1 MLKKFFL
8 PVLSLLILIISC
20 DKENDSISDSEK
32 LFNIRGN
39 VQKGPF
45 TNGSDISIYEL
56 SDNYRPTGRT
66 FHTTTESMGQFELSD
81 ILIVSPY
88 VELLADGFY
97 FNEVAGEL
105 SNERITLK
113 AIVDLTGKDSVNVN
127 ILTDLEY
134 KRVKHLISESG
145 LTITDA
151 KAQAQNEILSVF
163 SLNSMDITH
172 PENLDISHLGDGD
185 AVLLAVS
192 AILQGNLTTAEL
204 SKLLA
209 DFVDDMEEDG
219 ILNDTIIQNSLL
231 GQALTL
237 STDQIKENLLDKFL
251 ELGIDLEQ
259 VNHFEEY
266 INHFISNT
274 DYHFTS
280 PFVFPVSTENGLN
293 VLDPELLA
301 FEIIPMADYSFAVDM
316 PGAGKIQIRM
326 HKSDGVG
333 IWWYSPS
340 QTYGW
345 KVSEYNFSKNEQW
358 FTSTINNDIIDLPMQ
373 FSEFGK
379 AEVEYYY
386 NGSPTPSFAKTISW
400 GGQNTGDFIFQ
411 SDSPIGPNLLLQDEI
426 IEFDTDTAAY
436 TVGLRKSG
444 NWDIHFILSYS
455 EGISIEVPGGW
466 GEYNFEKLGSQI
478 NFVLSGKDEGDYI
491 SEIIFNISGSGTM
504 NLSSDDLEVEE
515 GVFFNRSYMVN

>member
-1 MLKKFFL
+1 MN
-8 PVLSLLILIISC
+8 
-20 DKENDSISDSEK
+20 E
-32 LFNIRGN
+32 
-39 VQKGPF
+39 
-45 TNGSDISIYEL
+45 
-56 SDNYRPTGRT
+56 
-66 FHTTTESMGQFELSD
+66 

-97 FNEVAGEL
+97 FNEVSGEL

-113 AIVDLTGKDSVNVN
+113 AIVDLTGKDLTNIN
-127 ILTDLEY
+127 ILTDIEY

-145 LTITDA
+145 LTITEA
-151 KAQAQNEILSVF
+151 KAQAQDEILSVF
-163 SLNSMDITH
+163 SLTDLDLAN
-172 PENLDISHLGDGD
+172 PEDLDISHQGDGD
-185 AVLLAVS
+185 AVLLAIS

-209 DFVDDMEEDG
+209 DFVDDMKEDG
-219 ILNDTIIQNSLL
+219 MLHDTIIQNSLL

-237 STDQIKENLLDKFL
+237 SADRIQENLIDKYSD
-251 ELGIDLEQ
+251 LGIELEQ
-259 VNHFEEY
+259 VNHFEDY

-274 DYHFTS
+274 EYNFTS
-280 PFVFPVSTENGLN
+280 PFIFPVSTENGLN
-293 VLDPELLA
+293 VLDPELLE

-326 HKSDGVG
+326 HKIDGVG

-358 FTSTINNDIIDLPMQ
+358 FTSIINNDIIDLPMQ

-379 AEVEYYY
+379 ADIEYYY
-386 NGSPTPSFAKTISW
+386 NGATTPSLTKTISW

-411 SDSPIGPNLLLQDEI
+411 SDSPAGPNLLLLEDSI
-426 IEFDTDTAAY
+426 KFDTDTAAY

-444 NWDIHFILSYS
+444 YWDMHFTLTCSD
-455 EGISIEVPGGW
+455 GIGVDVPGGW
-466 GEYNFEKLGSQI
+466 GEYNFEKHENQI
-478 NFVLSGKDEGDYI
+478 DFVLSGKDEGDYI
-491 SEIIFNISGSGTM
+491 SEIICYISGSGTM
-504 NLSSDDLEVEE
+504 NLSSVDLEVEE
-515 GVFFNRSYMVN
+515 GIYFNRDYTVN